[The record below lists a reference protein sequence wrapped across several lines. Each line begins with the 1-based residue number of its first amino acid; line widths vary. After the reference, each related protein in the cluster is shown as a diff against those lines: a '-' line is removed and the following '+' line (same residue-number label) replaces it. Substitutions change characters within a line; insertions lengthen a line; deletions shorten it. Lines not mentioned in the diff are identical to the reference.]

1 MDPGT
6 NGRIAPLDALRGLA
20 ALSVVIFHFTTRYDI
35 LCGHT
40 GPLLGYSPHGHY
52 GVQLFFGISG
62 FVILMTLDRS
72 ARALDFVVSRFSRLY
87 PAYWTA
93 ILLTTGIVTL
103 LGATDFRQPLP
114 VIVANFTMLQGLAL
128 IPDVDVVY
136 WTLLT
141 ELCFYGC
148 MLGIFLTG
156 WLRRIEWLLILW
168 IGLTWLW
175 WFFPD
180 LSFRIGL
187 VLVQRHI
194 AFFAL
199 GILAFLVFAG
209 RRSLLGVLPMASF
222 AIFTMVVVEGPE
234 KGLVALLVATLLFAL
249 ATGWLGWLNQP
260 FLIWLG
266 GISYS
271 LYLLH
276 ETIGWSL
283 IRWLEAAGVEANG
296 AVVMATAV
304 SFALAALVTLVVERP
319 AMRWIRGRYRASQAQ
334 RPPAPRAS

>member
-1 MDPGT
+1 
-6 NGRIAPLDALRGLA
+6 
-20 ALSVVIFHFTTRYDI
+20 
-35 LCGHT
+35 
-40 GPLLGYSPHGHY
+40 
-52 GVQLFFGISG
+52 
-62 FVILMTLDRS
+62 
-72 ARALDFVVSRFSRLY
+72 
-87 PAYWTA
+87 
-93 ILLTTGIVTL
+93 
-103 LGATDFRQPLP
+103 
-114 VIVANFTMLQGLAL
+114 
-128 IPDVDVVY
+128 
-136 WTLLT
+136 
-141 ELCFYGC
+141 

-168 IGLTWLW
+168 IGLTWLR

-296 AVVMATAV
+296 QLSWRPQYPSPWPRWSPWWWSARRCAGFAAATAQARRSV
-304 SFALAALVTLVVERP
+304 HQR
-319 AMRWIRGRYRASQAQ
+319 RSQAEGEQ
-334 RPPAPRAS
+334 TVSPGVEVHPVADRMLGAQPAIRTGQHATRRNKAAARSRGAGGADLRMGGAKAFGDAGETRHTLRIDG